1 MKFLKGIFIMLAG
14 VNEFAMA
21 INDFLWNWPLII
33 LFFVTACVI
42 TAALHFVQI
51 RYFFRAWSLLVTP
64 GSVKEGK
71 KGDMTPFQAF
81 INALVSSLGNGSIG
95 GMATAVYSGGPGA
108 AVWMF
113 IFGLMSMSIR
123 YCEVYLSTVFG
134 VQHLGG
140 GLVGGPMVYL
150 SKVPGRKFL
159 PYVYAAFC
167 FAYALITGNAM
178 QANTIQ
184 LGCVHIFGVQ
194 PLLIAIILLVFM
206 LYVVFGGAQR
216 IVKVSDAIIPVKVGV
231 FFVSA
236 LIVVCYHYAALLP
249 ALKLILKAGFS
260 VQALTGGV
268 LGYTL
273 QQAIRFGTSRTL
285 NATEAGLGTA
295 AVIFGGSGSTEPAKD
310 GIMSMLGTFISAN
323 LVCFVIALMLVASGV
338 WDNGKTSLDLTIS
351 AYETVFGVA
360 GGWIVTFLSMSFGL
374 GVLVAYA
381 YIARNCWLFLTRGS
395 YLVVGNLLFCF
406 LTFLGALAKVD
417 LVWNLADII
426 SACLLSINIFAII
439 WLLPQL
445 KKGLAAYQKS
455 ARKNR

>member
-1 MKFLKGIFIMLAG
+1 MIAALNDIAI
-14 VNEFAMA
+14 A
-21 INDFLWNWPLII
+21 INNFLWNWPLII
-33 LFFVTACVI
+33 LFFIAAFII
-42 TAALHFVQI
+42 TFCLKFIQI
-51 RYFFRAWSLLVTP
+51 RYFVGAWQLLLKP
-64 GSVKEGK
+64 SSVKGTSK
-71 KGDMTPFQAF
+71 ADMTPFQAF
-81 INALVSSLGNGSIG
+81 LNALSASLGNGSIG

-123 YCEVYLSTVFG
+123 YAEVYLSTVFG
-134 VQHLGG
+134 VQHIGG

-150 SKVPGRKFL
+150 SKVPGGKFL

-178 QANTIQ
+178 QANTIT

-194 PLLIAIILLVFM
+194 PLLIAIVLLLFI

-216 IVKVSDAIIPVKVGV
+216 IVKVSDAIVPIKVGL
-231 FFVSA
+231 FFASA
-236 LIVVCYHYAALLP
+236 CIVLAYHYAAIIP
-249 ALKLILKAGFS
+249 ALMLIFKAGFS
-260 VQALTGGV
+260 LQAFTGGV
-268 LGYTL
+268 LGYSI

-323 LVCFVIALMLVASGV
+323 LVCFVIALILVASGV

-381 YIARNCWLFLTRGS
+381 YIARNCWLFLTRG
-395 YLVVGNLLFCF
+395 YVMLGNLLFCC
-406 LTFLGALAKVD
+406 LTFLGALLKVD

-426 SACLLSINIFAII
+426 SACLLIINIFAIMC
-439 WLLPQL
+439 LLPTL

-455 ARKNR
+455 KS